1 MCIRDRAPHA
11 RVAWTWLPVARYV
24 GTRYS
29 AIPGNTHVNISDNR
43 LPYAARQMATVTLGL
58 RHGPLAAQLEGTW
71 TGAMYGDDLNT
82 VALTADGQRGRLGGY
97 VIANLTLQYQRDEAL
112 TLFASAKNLFDRLY
126 LGDLSRGIVVGPP
139 RLLQA
144 GFEYRY

>member
-1 MCIRDRAPHA
+1 
-11 RVAWTWLPVARYV
+11 VAWTWLPIARYV

-29 AIPGNTHVNISDNR
+29 AIPGHTDVDVGGNR
-43 LPYAARQMATVTLGL
+43 LPYAARHSATVTLGL
-58 RHGPLAAQLEGTW
+58 QRGPLAAQLEGTW

-82 VALTADGQRGRLGGY
+82 VALSADGQRGRLGGHA
-97 VIANLTLQYQRDEAL
+97 IANFTLQYQHDESL
-112 TLFASAKNLFDRLY
+112 TVYASAKNLLDRLY
-126 LGDLSRGIVVGPP
+126 IGDLSRGIVVGPP

>member
-1 MCIRDRAPHA
+1 M
-11 RVAWTWLPVARYV
+11 
-24 GTRYS
+24 
-29 AIPGNTHVNISDNR
+29 NISDNR

-58 RHGPLAAQLEGTW
+58 RRGPLAAQLEGTW

-112 TLFASAKNLFDRLY
+112 TLYASAKNLFDRLY